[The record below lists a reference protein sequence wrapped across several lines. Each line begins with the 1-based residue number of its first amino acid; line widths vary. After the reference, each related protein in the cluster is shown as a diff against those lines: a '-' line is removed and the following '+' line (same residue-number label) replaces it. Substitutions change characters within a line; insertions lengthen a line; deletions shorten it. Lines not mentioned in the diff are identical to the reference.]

1 MTSNPPQ
8 PGQARARSGRAP
20 ILPAPTLPGPVPS
33 PGRPGPQPARVGEV
47 KAAKVG
53 YLGVIVLGPV
63 IPLAIY
69 AVGARRSPF
78 LREHTAAAV
87 NLSVTCLL
95 YAVCCAIVAG
105 LLALDIVVLG
115 LVIGIVLGAALWLT
129 MLRYL
134 IRGVGAAN
142 RGEQDEVPG
151 WLSAR
156 VVG

>member
-8 PGQARARSGRAP
+8 PEPQAPGRSGQPPDRS
-20 ILPAPTLPGPVPS
+20 GQQPS
-33 PGRPGPQPARVGEV
+33 RDSEV

-78 LREHTAAAV
+78 LRQHAAAAV
-87 NLSVTCLL
+87 NLSLTCLL
-95 YAVCCAIVAG
+95 YGLCCAIVGG
-105 LLALDIVVLG
+105 LLALDIVMLG
-115 LVIGIVLGAALWLT
+115 LVIGILLGLALWLT

-134 IRGVGAAN
+134 IRGVGAAQ

-156 VVG
+156 VVS

>member
-1 MTSNPPQ
+1 MTSNPAQ
-8 PGQARARSGRAP
+8 PGPAAPDRSGQQ
-20 ILPAPTLPGPVPS
+20 PS
-33 PGRPGPQPARVGEV
+33 RDSEV

-78 LREHTAAAV
+78 LRQHAAAAV

-95 YAVCCAIVAG
+95 YGLCCAIVGG
-105 LLALDIVVLG
+105 LLALDIVPFG
-115 LVIGIVLGAALWLT
+115 LVIGILLGLALWLT

-134 IRGVGAAN
+134 IRGVGAAQ
-142 RGEQDEVPG
+142 RGEQDEIPG
-151 WLSAR
+151 WLSAQ
-156 VVG
+156 VVS